1 MGGKRDTSV
10 GPRSVSY
17 LACSSISLTNSKSLR
32 IQLTEPACVIKAMGS
47 EQVSTGH
54 AYSKLTETGLFFKKK
69 KKKLV
74 SFDHKF
80 GRRLRKSIRRRT
92 AEVFLFA
99 ISLDRRL
106 LAGKVELS
114 NDPGKTVRTLGLS
127 GIFL

>member
-54 AYSKLTETGLFFKKK
+54 AYSKLTETGLFKKK

-74 SFDHKF
+74 SFDDKF

>member
-32 IQLTEPACVIKAMGS
+32 IQLTEPACVINAVGS

-69 KKKLV
+69 KLV
-74 SFDHKF
+74 SFDHKS

>member
-1 MGGKRDTSV
+1 
-10 GPRSVSY
+10 
-17 LACSSISLTNSKSLR
+17 
-32 IQLTEPACVIKAMGS
+32 MGS

-54 AYSKLTETGLFFKKK
+54 AYSKLTETGLFKK

-74 SFDHKF
+74 SFDDKF